1 MSVIISILIAA
12 VVLLLTAAVGFIL
25 QCMIFKKQF
34 PLFMF
39 LFLILP
45 VGQIFMLYSF
55 RFETWS
61 AYWLLGLVLN
71 LLADVLLL
79 GFTIS
84 QERKSAAEEELKEVE
99 HRISLEK
106 SHYDE
111 VLRRREQLEKI
122 RLDFHNRLDLVMKLE
137 AGKNASVRNMI
148 AAMSDQINQTRE
160 NTYCDIPVVNA
171 ILTEK
176 EEVCLQAEIGFQVSL
191 DIPALPWIEQM
202 HLCSIFGNLL
212 DNAITAC
219 KQMEH
224 KEPPMIQ
231 LSSMVAGDYLFI
243 KVTNPSNKPR
253 RKQITG
259 RGYGFRILSDLTERY
274 GGSFQSHYHN
284 GIFTAVV
291 SLLAVET
298 MEGE

>member
-1 MSVIISILIAA
+1 
-12 VVLLLTAAVGFIL
+12 
-25 QCMIFKKQF
+25 MIFKKQS

-45 VGQIFMLYSF
+45 IGQIFMLYSF

-61 AYWLLGLVLN
+61 VYWLSGLVLN

-79 GFTIS
+79 GYTIL
-84 QERKSAAEEELKEVE
+84 QESKSAAEEELKEVE
-99 HRISLEK
+99 HRIALEK
-106 SHYDE
+106 SHYYA
-111 VLRRREQLEKI
+111 VQRRREQLEKI
-122 RLDFHNRLDLVMKLE
+122 RLDFHSRLEVAMKLE
-137 AGKNASVRNMI
+137 AGKDASARNMI

-160 NTYCDIPVVNA
+160 NTYCGIPVVNA

-176 EEVCLQAEIGFQVSL
+176 EEVCLQAEINLQVSL
-191 DIPALPWIEQM
+191 DIPQLPWIEQM

-224 KEPPMIQ
+224 NEPPVIR
-231 LSSMVAGDYLFI
+231 LSSMVDGDYMFI
-243 KVTNPSNKPR
+243 KVTNPSNKPG
-253 RKQITG
+253 RKPVAG
-259 RGYGFRILSDLTERY
+259 RGYGFRILSDLAKRY

-291 SLLAVET
+291 SLLAVDT
-298 MEGE
+298 TEGGNRSANCSDRFL